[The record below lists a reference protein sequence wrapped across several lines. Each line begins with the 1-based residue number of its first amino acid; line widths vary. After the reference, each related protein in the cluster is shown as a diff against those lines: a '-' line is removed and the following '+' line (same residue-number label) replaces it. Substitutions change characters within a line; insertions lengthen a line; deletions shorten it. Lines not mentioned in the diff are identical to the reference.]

1 MTIRQKGHIGPEGR
15 PVSSSFSIHLA
26 RHILQLLCMQLDRT
40 TSDEHPS
47 KHSGQILESAA
58 SGAASVVEASLRLG
72 DEQTSHGQIL
82 ESAASGAASVVEAF
96 LRPGDGLTSHLRF
109 DMASLIFG
117 KRPMIGFSS

>member
-1 MTIRQKGHIGPEGR
+1 MTIRQKGHVGPEGR
-15 PVSSSFSIHLA
+15 PVSSSLSIHLA

-47 KHSGQILESAA
+47 KHS
-58 SGAASVVEASLRLG
+58 
-72 DEQTSHGQIL
+72 GQIL